1 MFKKTIVG
9 LALAIITF
17 TGTSLAQEQPKL
29 TKPFFMNILLPC
41 DSKITM
47 SRLIQNQFGEQ
58 PFTQSNGSMFP
69 FTGNNKQQLNKL
81 PGIVKVWANP
91 STWTFSVTIEDPSPN
106 NDIMCMLTKGT
117 SLKPMATKGDAL

>member
-1 MFKKTIVG
+1 MFRTAEI
-9 LALAIITF
+9 ALAIGMF
-17 TGTSLAQEQPKL
+17 AFASTGLVAQEQPKV

-47 SRLIQNQFGEQ
+47 SRLIQDQFGEQ

-69 FTGNNKQQLNKL
+69 FTGNQQQLNKL

-91 STWTFSVTIEDPSPN
+91 TTWTFSVTIEDPSPN

-117 SLKPMATKGDAL
+117 SLKPIATQGDAL